1 MNAAET
7 ELARMLS
14 ARLGEMGKVT
24 DIALGRGSVRL
35 TLELAGQGAPVEL
48 SAEGLR
54 WSSEADQVVIRWDSA
69 GSTLAW
75 ADRLIA
81 TLSARSGNTLRVPD
95 SLRLLPLKLL
105 LPKA

>member
-14 ARLGEMGKVT
+14 ARLGDIGKVT
-24 DIALGRGSVRL
+24 DLTLGRGSARL

-48 SAEGLR
+48 SARGLR
-54 WSSEADQVVIRWDSA
+54 WSSEGGQLVIRWDGA

-75 ADRLIA
+75 VDRLIA
-81 TLSARSGNTLRVPD
+81 TLSARSGNALRLPD
-95 SLRLLPLKLL
+95 SLRLMPLKLL
-105 LPKA
+105 LPRA